1 MLLPSDL
8 NTRIERIAELHKELH
23 GLLGERSFDDLAI
36 GKSLALR
43 RKLEGG
49 RFEKLQR
56 VCLAH
61 NLRHAAPMGSG
72 REYVHLPRDFLAD
85 DFAKLPDHSV
95 YLLLNNDIG
104 RNLPRYVEFVQ
115 QRPGCLFIVWDWDS
129 QHWLQMGCLL
139 AAHADLYVP
148 STSENLYTLSHF
160 NPHLVGPA
168 FAAVNQWSRQFVIDH
183 LSVLVEAR
191 RDEPFGPHV
200 RYGGFD
206 RRNRAV
212 ATLNQ
217 SFPAIGFA
225 DDGYQ
230 QKSDLDNLKEW
241 AGHKAHW
248 IVPVLGGVPIRVYN
262 CLLTGGIPVVP
273 VHYRNMPENLVLG
286 EDTLYYDVIDLVEPR
301 ERQAQAVKRFDEAGA
316 AGVIS
321 RVGHALA
328 HHHIDAR
335 IEQVLQGV
343 EAMLARVGGRA
354 ATGEPPYLMAP

>member
-1 MLLPSDL
+1 MLPTADL
-8 NTRIERIAELHKELH
+8 TDRIDHIARLHKDLH
-23 GLLGERSFDDLAI
+23 GLLGERAFDDLAI
-36 GKSLALR
+36 AKSLALR

-49 RFEKLQR
+49 RLGQLKR

-61 NLRHAAPMGSG
+61 NLRHATPVNAG
-72 REYVHLPRDFLAD
+72 REFVHLPKDFLAGD
-85 DFAKLPDHSV
+85 LASLPDRCT

-104 RNLPRYVEFVQ
+104 RHLPRYLELVQ
-115 QRPGCLFIVWDWDS
+115 QRPECLFIVWDWDS

-139 AAHADLYVP
+139 AAHSDLYVP

-168 FAAVNQWSRQFVIDH
+168 FAAVNQWSRQFIVDH
-183 LSVLVEAR
+183 LSVLVAAR
-191 RDEPFGPHV
+191 EDQPFGPHV

-212 ATLNQ
+212 ATLNK

-230 QKSDLDNLKEW
+230 HKSDLDNLREW
-241 AGHKAHW
+241 ARHKAHW

-262 CLLTGGIPVVP
+262 CLLSGGVPVVP
-273 VHYRNMPENLVLG
+273 AHYRNMPENLVIG
-286 EDTLYYDVIDLVEPR
+286 DDAVYYDVIDLVEPK
-301 ERQAQAVKRFDEAGA
+301 ERQAEAVQHFDA
-316 AGVIS
+316 AGPAGVLS

-328 HHHIDAR
+328 HHHIDPR
-335 IEQVLQGV
+335 IESVLTGA
-343 EAMLARVGGRA
+343 EALLARVAGGPA
-354 ATGEPPYLMAP
+354 KAQGAYLMAS